1 MQSAKLFNALRT
13 HMSVLKKKRAQ
24 IKKLRSHGKVLL
36 EVEFDFFIKQ
46 NFLSCTDQEEKSFH
60 TILMTSKHFLW
71 NKRDSSHFDGIHLM
85 PSSYQLFR
93 MREREMKNLIK
104 VRMWS
109 NFSFKWEILTV
120 CVCEEDCV
128 ERMVEILRC
137 FNIKPWMEMKGGVEL
152 HSSVVFRY
160 EN

>member
-1 MQSAKLFNALRT
+1 MAKYSSRSNLTFSLSKISF
-13 HMSVLKKKRAQ
+13 HAQ
-24 IKKLRSHGKVLL
+24 IKREKFSYN
-36 EVEFDFFIKQ
+36 FNDIKA
-46 NFLSCTDQEEKSFH
+46 
-60 TILMTSKHFLW
+60 FLW

-85 PSSYQLFR
+85 PSSYQLFS

-128 ERMVEILRC
+128 EWMVEILRC